1 MTDDF
6 EETLKDWLREQGATD
21 PTEVD
26 GLRAAIAV
34 LPARRRRNRF
44 VSVAA
49 AAAVVLALG
58 LAAIAV
64 APHSS
69 GPGRGPGPLPPDP
82 AAFAGDSR
90 LARCGATVEN
100 ALGIFEMA
108 HARDYRLHLPAMGL
122 SPELDVDAPAFVVV
136 YRDRQPFGVSG
147 AAPPP
152 GQTWPPAPS
161 LAPGHHDVCVL
172 VGSDPSTAEVNVY
185 GDVDIAG
192 LTVAIDLTEPSSPTP
207 SALPTPSAI
216 ASTGPSI
223 APAATTQPGC
233 VRDGSHAR
241 PGVVDSR
248 PAGWSYLTGISP
260 AGFAKTAGVI
270 YGPDGVA
277 VPPDEGPNRLALYET
292 FSTDTAYLKSRIE
305 QSRRHGARPVAVE
318 VCGES
323 AEVWVNESTG
333 ELLLGWIDRD
343 KSEVLVANTAD
354 FTVAELVRSAETVT
368 DCCG

>member
-6 EETLKDWLREQGATD
+6 EETVKDWLRERGATD
-21 PTEVD
+21 RTEVD
-26 GLRAAIAV
+26 GLRAAIAA

-64 APHSS
+64 VPHSS
-69 GPGRGPGPLPPDP
+69 GPARGPGRLPPDP
-82 AAFAGDSR
+82 AAFARDPR
-90 LARCGATVEN
+90 LARCGATIAN
-100 ALGIFEMA
+100 ALDIFEMA
-108 HARDYRLHLPAMGL
+108 HARDYHLHLPAMGL
-122 SPELDVDAPAFVVV
+122 SPELDVDARAFVVV

-172 VGSDPSTAEVNVY
+172 VGSDPSTAEMNVY

-192 LTVAIDLTEPSSPTP
+192 LTVAIDLTEPSVPTP
-207 SALPTPSAI
+207 SALPTSSAI
-216 ASTGPSI
+216 ASTGPSM
-223 APAATTQPGC
+223 ASATPQPGC
-233 VRDGSHAR
+233 IRNGSHAF

-260 AGFAKTAGVI
+260 AGFPQTVEVT
-270 YGPDGVA
+270 YGPGGAA
-277 VPPDEGPNRLALYET
+277 VPPDEGPSRLTLYET
-292 FSTDTAYLKSRIE
+292 FATDTAYLKSRVE
-305 QSRRHGARPVAVE
+305 QSRRHGARPVAVK
-318 VCGES
+318 VCGEPT
-323 AEVWVNESTG
+323 AVWLNDTTG
-333 ELLLGWIDRD
+333 ELVLGWTDRD